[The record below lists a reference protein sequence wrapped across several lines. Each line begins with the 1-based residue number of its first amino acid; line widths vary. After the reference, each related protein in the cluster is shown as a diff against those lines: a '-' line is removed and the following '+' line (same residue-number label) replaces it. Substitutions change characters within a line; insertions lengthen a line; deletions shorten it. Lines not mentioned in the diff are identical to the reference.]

1 MEAIYYRD
9 IKLDI
14 IQSIAWER
22 EPLHDQAGMSTY
34 ECTRVRGSVIVTY
47 NPGAIS
53 YKFSTSTT
61 VPSPSAG
68 RMPAE
73 TDEEIRRF
81 LEQPR
86 GKLYVV
92 SAERVWLESPVPG
105 RTCDVRNGP
114 FVRVESIVK
123 IPGERMWQIHLE
135 IETFINEFPASSGSS
150 TPPLIVS
157 NRWYASDD
165 TNWQHLRTRTYVGTC
180 TVRGDV
186 LQTLDGTEKFIDSLR
201 GSFASFSVPVGFQR
215 EKVQVTVTPDGNTA
229 HYTVVDTE
237 QLFNKNNSQLTPV
250 RIDISDTSWTWK
262 GSAGRMMSNMGGTMA
277 ISGQMTAAAASLDP
291 RTVASTTVGLI
302 NQIARGLADNLPK
315 AYRQIV
321 VQCWGNQRTPRTNL
335 VKYALGCLST
345 RMGNIPLLHT
355 GSSEFIINQTTD
367 NYVKGTYTV
376 EWGLDLADAFLG
388 PLTPIGVGA
397 AAFRTVFANGNTNAQ
412 QQFNI
417 SVNANPNTRNDG
429 VSFSQGLPL
438 LGNVPFPN
446 SSGTRGT
453 AASLPS
459 TPSLQTLLTQTL
471 EGFNEAPASVP

>member
-1 MEAIYYRD
+1 MELIYYRD
-9 IKLDI
+9 IELNI

-22 EPLHDQAGMSTY
+22 EPLHDQAGGTTY

-68 RMPAE
+68 YMPAE

-92 SAERVWLESPVPG
+92 SAERVWLESPVAG

-150 TPPLIVS
+150 TPPLIIS

-186 LQTLDGTEKFIDSLR
+186 LQTLDGTSKFIDSLR
-201 GSFASFSVPVGFQR
+201 GSFAAFSIPPGFQR

-229 HYTVVDTE
+229 HYTVVDAE
-237 QLFNKNNSQLTPV
+237 QLFNKSSVPQISPV
-250 RIDISDTSWTWK
+250 RIDVSETSYFWFGGAGRISAARGGIMGMTGRLMGSLFNL
-262 GSAGRMMSNMGGTMA
+262 SAGSIFGGVA
-277 ISGQMTAAAASLDP
+277 AELNGGAAAVSA
-291 RTVASTTVGLI
+291 
-302 NQIARGLADNLPK
+302 NLPK
-315 AYRQIV
+315 AYRSII
-321 VQCWGNQRTPRTNL
+321 VQCWGNQRTKRVNL
-335 VKYALGCLST
+335 VNYALAVLST
-345 RMGNIPLLHT
+345 RMGNAFSVIGT
-355 GSSEFIINQTTD
+355 NSSEFILSQDTN
-367 NYVKGTYTV
+367 NYVKGTLTI
-376 EWGLDLADAFLG
+376 EWGMDTSTAFLG
-388 PLTPIGVGA
+388 PLNPTDIATSIFSGGL
-397 AAFRTVFANGNTNAQ
+397 TNAQ
-412 QQFNI
+412 QQFTN
-417 SVNANPNTRNDG
+417 SVTANPNVTAG
-429 VSFSQGLPL
+429 GISLSQSTPL
-438 LGNVPFPN
+438 LSNVKFPSN
-446 SSGTRGT
+446 DGTRGT
-453 AASLPS
+453 ASLAPS
-459 TPSLQTLLTQTL
+459 TVGLQTLLTQTL